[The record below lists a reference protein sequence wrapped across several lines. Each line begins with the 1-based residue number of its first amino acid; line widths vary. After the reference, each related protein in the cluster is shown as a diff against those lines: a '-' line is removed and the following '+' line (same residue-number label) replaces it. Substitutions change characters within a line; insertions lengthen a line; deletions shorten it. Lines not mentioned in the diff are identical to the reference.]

1 MSKILA
7 IANHK
12 GGVGK
17 TTTTATV
24 GAILA
29 NKGFNTLVVDL
40 DPQANLTRSLL
51 KSEPQTTIY
60 EALTKKIETPV
71 INVRENLDIIPS
83 GLQLAK
89 VEIEIAG
96 AFRRENKLQGILNPL
111 RDKYSYILIDCP
123 PSLGL
128 LLINALVASTNLV
141 IPVTPEALPTG
152 GLNMIKDV
160 FTMVRDE
167 ANKSLEFSA
176 IIITRW
182 DGRRKVNRS
191 VEDWLRNEYGD
202 IVLKTHIRDNV
213 SVMEAP
219 LYHTDVTTYSPA
231 SNGAKDYEDVTEELL
246 EKLRT
251 NS

>member
-89 VEIEIAG
+89 VEIEISG

-160 FTMVRDE
+160 FTMVRD
-167 ANKSLEFSA
+167 
-176 IIITRW
+176 
-182 DGRRKVNRS
+182 
-191 VEDWLRNEYGD
+191 GD

-246 EKLRT
+246 EKLRA